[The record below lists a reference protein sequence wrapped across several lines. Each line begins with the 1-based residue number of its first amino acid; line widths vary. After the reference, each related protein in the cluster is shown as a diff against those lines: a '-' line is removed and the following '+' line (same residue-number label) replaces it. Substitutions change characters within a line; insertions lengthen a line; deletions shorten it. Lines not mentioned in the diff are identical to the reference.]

1 MTPRKSTESKAKSP
15 AIKVPIR
22 DQTSAGG
29 VVYRAVSG
37 GIEVVIIAV
46 GPNNRWQL
54 PKGLVDKNEKPEVT
68 AVREAREEG
77 GISSEVV
84 DHIETIEYWYAGLEN
99 GIRVRFHKRVHFFL
113 LRYVSGDTK
122 DHDWEVN
129 EARWVPL
136 EDASAQLAFDNE
148 KRVMQRAAELISAS
162 DRGQPSKA
170 IPDSK
175 IAQQGDET
183 RQR

>member
-29 VVYRAVSG
+29 VVYREVSG
-37 GIEVVIIAV
+37 RVEVVIIAV

-77 GISSEVV
+77 GVDSEVV
-84 DHIETIEYWYAGLEN
+84 GHIETIEYWYAGLDS
-99 GIRVRFHKRVHFFL
+99 GIRVRFHKRVHFYL
-113 LRYVSGDTK
+113 LRYLSGDTK

-129 EARWVPL
+129 EARWVPIA
-136 EDASAQLAFDNE
+136 ETASQLAFDNE
-148 KRVMQRAAELISAS
+148 RRVMEQARGLVSQALRLTATIS
-162 DRGQPSKA
+162 DPE
-170 IPDSK
+170 
-175 IAQQGDET
+175 IA
-183 RQR
+183 